1 MDGLFRVRNFS
12 KLNKNHTTV
21 ILVVISSDSSYL
33 EKVTGQFKIVKNVND
48 LNMDIQVKIFMIGF
62 NNLDMAL
69 FDAISLINTGIL
81 TRTTSEVQK
90 IETQHIMICIS
101 V

>member
-1 MDGLFRVRNFS
+1 MTA
-12 KLNKNHTTV
+12 HTWK
-21 ILVVISSDSSYL
+21 
-33 EKVTGQFKIVKNVND
+33 KVTGQFKIVKNVND

-69 FDAISLINTGIL
+69 FDAISLINTGIS
-81 TRTTSEVQK
+81 TRTTSEVK
-90 IETQHIMICIS
+90 NIETQHIMICIS

>member
-1 MDGLFRVRNFS
+1 MDGLFRARNFS
-12 KLNKNHTTV
+12 KLSKNHTTV

-33 EKVTGQFKIVKNVND
+33 EKVTGHFKIVKNVYD
-48 LNMDIQVKIFMIGF
+48 LNMDVGVKICLIGF

-69 FDAISLINTGIL
+69 FDAISLINTGIS
-81 TRTTSEVQK
+81 TRTTSEAK
-90 IETQHIMICIS
+90 NIETQHIMICIS